1 MSTRP
6 PAFGVR
12 ARAVE
17 RAHVVAPAASSTCSR
32 PTSCARRWAERPE
45 GCDIVVLDLRGL
57 TFFDTSGM
65 RLVVETL
72 QELARTA
79 TRFAILRGSQD
90 VQRLFALARLE
101 DRLPFFDDLDGALA
115 A

>member
-1 MSTRP
+1 MSTPP

-17 RAHVVAPAASSTCSR
+17 RAHVVAPVGELDLFSVDEVRAAL
-32 PTSCARRWAERPE
+32 AARPE
-45 GCDIVVLDLRGL
+45 GCDVVVLDLRGL

-72 QELARTA
+72 QELRRDGHAVRDRARA
-79 TRFAILRGSQD
+79 
-90 VQRLFALARLE
+90 AR
-101 DRLPFFDDLDGALA
+101 RAAAVRDGAPGGPA
-115 A
+115 AVLR